1 MEENLKFSLIKKRNT
16 KVVEMRI
23 DFSVKNVSYSG
34 IIEIQFNKKFNYK
47 RQIELKVLMSPHY
60 IRSNNFFYLF
70 QG

>member
-1 MEENLKFSLIKKRNT
+1 
-16 KVVEMRI
+16 MRI
-23 DFSVKNVSYSG
+23 DCSVKNVSYSR

-60 IRSNNFFYLF
+60 IRSNKIFYLF